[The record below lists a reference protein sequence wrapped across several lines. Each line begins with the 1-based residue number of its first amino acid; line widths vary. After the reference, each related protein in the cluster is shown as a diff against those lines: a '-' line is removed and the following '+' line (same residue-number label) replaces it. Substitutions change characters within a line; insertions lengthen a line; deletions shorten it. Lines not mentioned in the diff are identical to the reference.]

1 MNLSSFS
8 LKALTASLVLLS
20 TTGLAFAKHHQQM
33 ENYKGERS
41 FKDVPPCPAPAMLK
55 DGFYL
60 GAQAGYDSYRV
71 RENVGFF
78 GTGPAA
84 GTPVL
89 VTNPAINA
97 TGFVGGLFL
106 GYGKYMT
113 DMFYLGGEI
122 FGNYSGAD
130 DNGYNI
136 YNQNALA
143 YTSEV
148 KAHGSWGLAVLP
160 GMKINDTTLGYIRLG
175 WNWVRM
181 ESDESANPAVVS
193 AGSYNNNPTNTVNGF
208 AYGLGMETLLTG
220 DWSLRAEYTHTGY
233 SSFSSRL
240 GTSFNPSDNQFMV
253 GINWHFA

>member
-20 TTGLAFAKHHQQM
+20 TTGLAFAKHHHQM

-41 FKDVPPCPAPAMLK
+41 FKDVPPCPAPATLK
-55 DGFYL
+55 DGFYV

-71 RENVGFF
+71 RENIGFF
-78 GTGPAA
+78 GGGVPQYVTSPA
-84 GTPVL
+84 V
-89 VTNPAINA
+89 NA

-106 GYGKYMT
+106 GYGKYLT
-113 DMFYLGGEI
+113 DMYYLGGEI

-130 DNGYNI
+130 DNGYNV
-136 YNQNALA
+136 YSSNALA
-143 YTSEV
+143 YNSEV

-160 GMKINDTTLGYIRLG
+160 GVKINDTTLGYIRLG

-181 ESDESANPAVVS
+181 ESNENSLTFSPAQP
-193 AGSYNNNPTNTVNGF
+193 ANPTNTVNGF

-233 SSFSSRL
+233 SSFSSSL
-240 GTSFNPSDNQFMV
+240 GTTFNPSDNQFMV

>member
-55 DGFYL
+55 DGFYV

-78 GTGPAA
+78 AA
-84 GTPVL
+84 GAPQL

-130 DNGYNI
+130 DNGYNV
-136 YNQNALA
+136 YSNNALA
-143 YTSEV
+143 YNSEI
-148 KAHGSWGLAVLP
+148 KAHGGWGLAVLP
-160 GMKINDTTLGYIRLG
+160 GMRINDTTLGYIRLG

-181 ESDESANPAVVS
+181 ESNENSLSFTPTGNANP
-193 AGSYNNNPTNTVNGF
+193 TDTVNGF

-233 SSFSSRL
+233 SSFSSNL